1 MIRDHGARMDTA
13 LRRAGEKF
21 VLHGKVYGE
30 HLFAWFIEQNS
41 YAVSVIARHHALA
54 PFLVNNPGLG
64 REWLVFFGPRLLR
77 QSSLAVVTKAA
88 GLSFLAEVIEQIL
101 AATVA
106 DLRIHPHLLELA

>member
-1 MIRDHGARMDTA
+1 MARGREA
-13 LRRAGEKF
+13 RAPWQSLRRAPFRLVHRTKQLCCF
-21 VLHGKVYGE
+21 H
-30 HLFAWFIEQNS
+30 HS
-41 YAVSVIARHHALA
+41 VSPRPYPI
-54 PFLVNNPGLG
+54 FLVNNPCLG

-106 DLRIHPHLLELA
+106 DLRIRPHLLKLG